1 MKTFSFVGFFLFAAV
16 FIFYFIESAA
26 TQKGTPLSPETRDN
40 IQLGIIISIFLLV
53 GYVKSKA
60 DEKK

>member
-1 MKTFSFVGFFLFAAV
+1 MKTISLVGFFLFVAI
-16 FIFYFIESAA
+16 FIFNFIESAA
-26 TQKGTPLSPETRDN
+26 TQKGTPLSPETIDN
-40 IQLGIIISIFLLV
+40 IQLGIIISIFLLI